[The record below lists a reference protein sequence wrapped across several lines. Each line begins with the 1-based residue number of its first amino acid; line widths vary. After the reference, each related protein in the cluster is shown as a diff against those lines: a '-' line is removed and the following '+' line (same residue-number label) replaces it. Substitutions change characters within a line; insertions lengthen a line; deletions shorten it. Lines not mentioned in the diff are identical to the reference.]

1 MSGGTFEYSQY
12 RIKDIADRIEREIY
26 DSGREKTPS
35 ELKQEKHEHYDPT
48 HTPDPTHYEY
58 PEEVMKEFKK
68 AYTLLRV
75 AEIYAQRIDWL
86 LAGDDG
92 EETFLERL
100 KQDLEV
106 FDAELVIKKQDG
118 YKPEYFDEED

>member
-12 RIKDIADRIEREIY
+12 RIRDIANRVEREIY

-35 ELKQEKHEHYDPT
+35 ELKQEKLGHYDPT
-48 HTPDPTHYEY
+48 HTPDPLNYEY
-58 PEEVMKEFKK
+58 PDEVINEFKK
-68 AYTLLRV
+68 AYTILRM
-75 AEIYAQRIDWL
+75 AEIYAHRIDWL

-92 EETFLERL
+92 EETFIERL

-106 FDAELVIKKQDG
+106 FDAELTIKKQDG
-118 YKPEYFDEED
+118 FKPEYLDEED

>member
-1 MSGGTFEYSQY
+1 MSGGTFEYNQY
-12 RIKDIADRIEREIY
+12 RIRDIANQVEQEIY
-26 DSGREKTPS
+26 NSGREKTQS
-35 ELKQEKHEHYDPT
+35 ELKQEKKYHYDPT
-48 HTPDPTHYEY
+48 YTPDPINYEY
-58 PEEVMKEFKK
+58 PEEVLNEFKK
-68 AYTLLRV
+68 AYTILRM

-92 EETFLERL
+92 EETFIERL

-118 YKPEYFDEED
+118 FKPEYLDEED

>member
-1 MSGGTFEYSQY
+1 MSGGTFEYNQY
-12 RIKDIADRIEREIY
+12 RIRDIANIVEREIY
-26 DSGREKTPS
+26 DSGREKTQR
-35 ELKQEKHEHYDPT
+35 ELKEEKRGHYDPT

-68 AYTLLRV
+68 AYTILRM

-92 EETFLERL
+92 DETFIKRL

-106 FDAELVIKKQDG
+106 LEAELVIKKQDG

>member
-12 RIKDIADRIEREIY
+12 RIKDIADRVEREIY
-26 DSGREKTPS
+26 NSGREKTPI
-35 ELKQEKHEHYDPT
+35 ELKQEKLGHYNPT

-58 PEEVMKEFKK
+58 PDEVIVEFKK

-75 AEIYAQRIDWL
+75 AEIYAHRIDWL

-92 EETFLERL
+92 EETFIERL

-106 FDAELVIKKQDG
+106 FDAELAIKKQDG
-118 YKPEYFDEED
+118 FKPEYLDEED

>member
-1 MSGGTFEYSQY
+1 MSGGTFEYNQY
-12 RIKDIADRIEREIY
+12 RIRDIANIVEREIY
-26 DSGREKTPS
+26 DSGREKTQS
-35 ELKQEKHEHYDPT
+35 ELKQEKKYYYDPT
-48 HTPDPTHYEY
+48 ATPDLINYEY
-58 PEEVMKEFKK
+58 PAEVINEFKK
-68 AYTLLRV
+68 AYTILRI

-106 FDAELVIKKQDG
+106 FDAELAIKKQDG
-118 YKPEYFDEED
+118 FKPEYLDEED